1 MSNVIIVTNMGTLA
15 EIVRKMTEAVIGAE
29 VAVATEAGA
38 EVVIIGLGVTM
49 IGHVITVVKKVTFPL
64 IVQRVAVVVV
74 EEEEATTGLEVI
86 EMTEMIG
93 KGMIEVEDM
102 MTEKVMM
109 TIDETLLNEIKL
121 LKIL

>member
-29 VAVATEAGA
+29 VAVAIEAGA